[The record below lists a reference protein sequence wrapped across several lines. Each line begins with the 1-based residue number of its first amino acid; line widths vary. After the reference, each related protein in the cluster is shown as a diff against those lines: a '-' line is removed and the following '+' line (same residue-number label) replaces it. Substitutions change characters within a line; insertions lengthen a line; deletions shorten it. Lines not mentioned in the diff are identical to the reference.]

1 MWVDKNTRN
10 KLTLWVSLL
19 LISVMLTLGI
29 CSIIDAVVNE
39 VLFSKIMIEVGY
51 YSAAYEVWKNLY
63 VILLFVATGMVIASG
78 VITILMPQRLK

>member
-78 VITILMPQRLK
+78 LITILIPQRLK